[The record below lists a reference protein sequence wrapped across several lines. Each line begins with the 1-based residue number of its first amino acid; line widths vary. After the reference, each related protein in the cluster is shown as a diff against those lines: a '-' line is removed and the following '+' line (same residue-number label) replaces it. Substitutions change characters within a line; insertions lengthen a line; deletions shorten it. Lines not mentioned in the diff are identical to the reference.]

1 MAYICQSV
9 RRFEDPRLLT
19 GQGSYV
25 DDIKLPGLLHAAV
38 LRSPH
43 AHANIRSID
52 GSTASRL
59 PGVVAVFTAADIQD
73 LAVEIPTRTNTGA
86 D

>member
-1 MAYICQSV
+1 MAYTGQSV

-38 LRSPH
+38 LRSLH
-43 AHANIRSID
+43 AHANVRSID
-52 GSTASRL
+52 AS
-59 PGVVAVFTAADIQD
+59 GAACR
-73 LAVEIPTRTNTGA
+73 A
-86 D
+86 